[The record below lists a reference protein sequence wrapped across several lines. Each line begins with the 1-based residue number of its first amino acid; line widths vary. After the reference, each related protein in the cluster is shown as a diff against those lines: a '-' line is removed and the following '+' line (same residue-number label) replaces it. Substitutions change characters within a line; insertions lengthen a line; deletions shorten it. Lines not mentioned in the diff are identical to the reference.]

1 LIQSFWLQRKR
12 GKTVVKFHWLLPSF
26 LSVFLL
32 SSAAEA
38 ARLESWR
45 FDTNQNRL
53 YFTTLGGVQPKAQL
67 IFNPTRLVIDLP
79 ETSLGGSSI
88 TQPVS
93 GGFESVRVGQFDAV
107 TTRIVV
113 QLSPGYTLD
122 PQQVRF
128 RGISPSQWTVDL
140 PVPISIATGERP
152 PQIQA
157 PAPNPRQFAT
167 AGTLVENVQ
176 ATKDGFFIRTR
187 GTRPE
192 ISLQQ
197 SRAGDLATIDIAGAN
212 VSEQLTQQEQVFNQH
227 GVERVEIRQLP
238 TSPPITRVTLRMK
251 DGNTNWRAFFS
262 NMGGI
267 VVIPTNRPNNVSSRP
282 PLLPPRRNVGDLAA
296 IQSIGLTANDT
307 QVLIRTDRS
316 VSYTSGWNQQSGAYW
331 LRIPKAQLVGQVERL
346 QPGSAIGLTAT
357 QEDTETV
364 VVWVQPTAGM
374 RVVRVVQ
381 PTPQLLT
388 VQLRPIDNAAP
399 LPSNDPNPSFR
410 PRNEP
415 LPDLPRTPNGRI
427 VVAIDPGHGGGDVGA
442 VGIGGI
448 QEKEIVLDISRQVAA
463 ILEQQGIQA
472 VMTRS
477 DDREVELEPRVDLA
491 ERINA
496 NLFVSIHANAIDM
509 SRPDVN
515 GIETYYYDNGE
526 NLARTIHNS
535 VLQAT
540 GAPDRRVRQ
549 ARFYVLR
556 KTSMPSVLVE
566 VGFVTGADDAPK
578 LRDPSYRSQLA
589 VSIARGVLLY
599 LRQGN

>member
-1 LIQSFWLQRKR
+1 
-12 GKTVVKFHWLLPSF
+12 VKFHWLLPSF

-45 FDTNQNRL
+45 FDASQNRL
-53 YFTTLGGVQPKAQL
+53 YFTTVGGVQPKAQL

-79 ETSLGGSSI
+79 ETNLGRSSVS
-88 TQPVS
+88 QPVS
-93 GGFESVRVGQFDAV
+93 GGFESVRIGQFDTE

-113 QLSPGYTLD
+113 ELSPGYTLD

-140 PVPISIATGERP
+140 PVPISVATGEKP
-152 PQIQA
+152 TQSQA
-157 PAPNPRQFAT
+157 PTPNTPPIAAT
-167 AGTLVENVQ
+167 VTVVENVQ
-176 ATKDGFFIRTR
+176 VTKDGFFIGTR

-192 ISLQQ
+192 ISLRQ
-197 SRAGDLATIDIAGAN
+197 SQAGDLATIDINGAN
-212 VSEQLTQQEQVFNQH
+212 VSEQLTQQEQVINQH
-227 GVERVEIRQLP
+227 GVERLEIRQLP
-238 TSPPITRVTLRMK
+238 TSPPMTRVTLRMT
-251 DGNTNWRAFFS
+251 DRNTNWRAFFS

-267 VVIPTNRPNNVSSRP
+267 VIQPTNRPNNNVRRLP
-282 PLLPPRRNVGDLAA
+282 PLLPPRQNISNLAE
-296 IQSIGLTANDT
+296 IQSIGLAANDT
-307 QVLIRTDRS
+307 QVLIRTDRP
-316 VSYTSGWNQQSGAYW
+316 VSYTSGGHQQSGAYW
-331 LRIPKAQLVGQVERL
+331 LRIPKAQLVGQVAQV

-357 QEDTETV
+357 QEDAETV
-364 VVWVQPTAGM
+364 VIWVQPTAGM
-374 RVVRVVQ
+374 RVVRVIQ
-381 PTPQLLT
+381 PTPQLLS
-388 VQLRPIDNAAP
+388 VQLRRISNPGT
-399 LPSNDPNPSFR
+399 LPSNDPTPSFL
-410 PRNEP
+410 PRNAPIPE
-415 LPDLPRTPNGRI
+415 LPRNSNGRI
-427 VVAIDPGHGGGDVGA
+427 VVAIDPGHGGGDPGA

-448 QEKEIVLDISRQVAA
+448 QEKEIVLDISRQVAS

-477 DDREVELEPRVDLA
+477 DDREVELQPRVDLA

-515 GIETYYYDNGE
+515 GIETYYYDSGQ

-556 KTSMPSVLVE
+556 RTSMPSVLVE
-566 VGFVTGADDAPK
+566 VGFVTGADDAPR
-578 LRDPSYRSQLA
+578 LRDPAYRSQLA
-589 VSIARGVLLY
+589 VSIARGILLY
-599 LRQGN
+599 LQQGN

>member
-1 LIQSFWLQRKR
+1 M
-12 GKTVVKFHWLLPSF
+12 KFHWLLPSF

-45 FDTNQNRL
+45 FDASQNRL
-53 YFTTLGGVQPKAQL
+53 YFTTVGGVQPKAQL

-79 ETSLGGSSI
+79 ETNLGRSSVS
-88 TQPVS
+88 QPVS
-93 GGFESVRVGQFDAV
+93 GGFESVRIGQFDTE

-113 QLSPGYTLD
+113 ELSPGYTLD

-140 PVPISIATGERP
+140 PVPILATGEKP
-152 PQIQA
+152 TQSQA
-157 PAPNPRQFAT
+157 PTPNTPPIAAT
-167 AGTLVENVQ
+167 VTVVENVQ
-176 ATKDGFFIRTR
+176 VTKDGFFIGTR

-192 ISLQQ
+192 ISLRQ
-197 SRAGDLATIDIAGAN
+197 SQAGDLATIDINGAN
-212 VSEQLTQQEQVFNQH
+212 VSEQLTQQEQVINQH
-227 GVERVEIRQLP
+227 GVERLEIRQLP
-238 TSPPITRVTLRMK
+238 TSPPMTRVTLRMT
-251 DGNTNWRAFFS
+251 DRNTNWRAFFS

-267 VVIPTNRPNNVSSRP
+267 VIQPTNRPNNNVRRLP
-282 PLLPPRRNVGDLAA
+282 PLLPPRQNISNLAE
-296 IQSIGLTANDT
+296 IQSIGLAANDT
-307 QVLIRTDRS
+307 QVLIRTDRP
-316 VSYTSGWNQQSGAYW
+316 VSYTSGGHQQSGAYW
-331 LRIPKAQLVGQVERL
+331 LRIPKAQLVGQVAQV

-357 QEDTETV
+357 QEDAETV
-364 VVWVQPTAGM
+364 VIWVQPTAGM
-374 RVVRVVQ
+374 RVVRVIQ
-381 PTPQLLT
+381 PTPQLLS
-388 VQLRPIDNAAP
+388 VQLRRISNPGT
-399 LPSNDPNPSFR
+399 LPSNDPTPSFL
-410 PRNEP
+410 PRNAPIPE
-415 LPDLPRTPNGRI
+415 LPRNSNGRI
-427 VVAIDPGHGGGDVGA
+427 VVAIDPGHGGGDPGA

-448 QEKEIVLDISRQVAA
+448 QEKEIVLDISRQVAS

-477 DDREVELEPRVDLA
+477 DDREVELQPRVDLA

-515 GIETYYYDNGE
+515 GIETYYYDSGQ

-556 KTSMPSVLVE
+556 RTSMPSVLVE
-566 VGFVTGADDAPK
+566 VGFVTGADDAPR
-578 LRDPSYRSQLA
+578 LRDPAYRSQLA
-589 VSIARGVLLY
+589 VSIARGILLY
-599 LRQGN
+599 LQQGN

>member
-1 LIQSFWLQRKR
+1 M
-12 GKTVVKFHWLLPSF
+12 KFHWLLPSF

-45 FDTNQNRL
+45 FDANQNRL
-53 YFTTLGGVQPKAQL
+53 YFTTVGGVQPKAQL

-79 ETSLGGSSI
+79 ETTLGRSSVS
-88 TQPVS
+88 QPVS
-93 GGFESVRVGQFDAV
+93 GGFESVRIGQFDAE

-113 QLSPGYTLD
+113 QLTPGYTLD

-140 PVPISIATGERP
+140 PVPISVATGEKP
-152 PQIQA
+152 PQSQA
-157 PAPNPRQFAT
+157 PIDQTPPIAAAVT
-167 AGTLVENVQ
+167 TVENVQ
-176 ATKDGFFIRTR
+176 VTKDGFFIGTR

-192 ISLQQ
+192 ISFQQ
-197 SRAGDLATIDIAGAN
+197 SRTGDLATIDIAGAN
-212 VSEQLTQQEQVFNQH
+212 VSEQLTQQDQVINQH
-227 GVERVEIRQLP
+227 GVERLEIRQLP
-238 TSPPITRVTLRMK
+238 TSPPMTRVTLRMT

-267 VVIPTNRPNNVSSRP
+267 VIQPTNRPNNNVRRLP
-282 PLLPPRRNVGDLAA
+282 PLLPPRQNISNLAGV
-296 IQSIGLTANDT
+296 QSIGLAANDT
-307 QVLIRTDRS
+307 QVLIRTDRP

-331 LRIPKAQLVGQVERL
+331 LRIPKSQLVGQVAQL
-346 QPGSAIGLTAT
+346 QPGSSVGLSAT
-357 QEDTETV
+357 QEDAETV

-374 RVVRVVQ
+374 RVVRVIQ
-381 PTPQLLT
+381 PTPQLLS
-388 VQLRPIDNAAP
+388 VQLRPVGNSAP
-399 LPSNDPNPSFR
+399 LPSNDPIPSFP
-410 PRNEP
+410 PRNAPIPE
-415 LPDLPRTPNGRI
+415 LPRNSNGRI
-427 VVAIDPGHGGGDVGA
+427 VVAIDPGHGGRDPGA

-448 QEKEIVLDISRQVAA
+448 QEKEIVLDISQQVAS
-463 ILEQQGIQA
+463 ILEQQGVQA

-477 DDREVELEPRVDLA
+477 DDREVDLQPRVDLA

-515 GIETYYYDNGE
+515 GIETYYYYSGE

-535 VLQAT
+535 LLQAT
-540 GAPDRRVRQ
+540 GARDRRVRQ

-556 KTSMPSVLVE
+556 RTSMPSVLVE
-566 VGFVTGADDAPK
+566 VGFVTGAEDSLR
-578 LRDPSYRSQLA
+578 LRDPAYRSQLA
-589 VSIARGVLLY
+589 ASIARGILLY